1 MGAQPFSGR
10 SGPSRHSGTYA
21 LTRRAPPAPLPQSP
35 GSAHRTDSTA
45 AGSARRSPRTP
56 PDLPAHV
63 PRGRQEELV
72 LSARLPPPA
81 AAARRHPLP
90 LRPRAAPHRHR
101 AAFPAPRSPSHTNA
115 GPRRRRRA
123 RLAPLRT
130 SGTAPRPRAAGT
142 GPDPLAARCRAA
154 GTHRVTLVSEGQAR
168 GGAAVQ
174 PRSAVASSPSPLP
187 PGPAGAIPAAP
198 KRWPRAA
205 AQIPWS
211 QSTSRQMYQRI
222 T

>member
-1 MGAQPFSGR
+1 MRGR
-10 SGPSRHSGTYA
+10 
-21 LTRRAPPAPLPQSP
+21 
-35 GSAHRTDSTA
+35 A
-45 AGSARRSPRTP
+45 AG
-56 PDLPAHV
+56 
-63 PRGRQEELV
+63 
-72 LSARLPPPA
+72 
-81 AAARRHPLP
+81 
-90 LRPRAAPHRHR
+90 AAP
-101 AAFPAPRSPSHTNA
+101 ASLRS
-115 GPRRRRRA
+115 
-123 RLAPLRT
+123 APLRT